1 VSRRGRADEV
11 LVRRVFEEHGAALV
25 AYASRLVGDRV
36 RGEAVVQEALL
47 AAWRDPSLL
56 EGPVR
61 ARLFAVVR
69 DLTGAGLKND
79 AVALLTAVEALE
91 PEHREVLRELYFQ
104 GRDVAEA
111 SESLGVPA
119 GQVKARSY
127 HALRRL
133 REAVAG

>member
-1 VSRRGRADEV
+1 MSRRRRADEV

-25 AYASRLVGDRV
+25 AYASRLVGDRA
-36 RGEAVVQEALL
+36 RGEAVAQEALL
-47 AAWRDPSLL
+47 AVWRDPALL
-56 EGPVR
+56 DGPVR
-61 ARLFAVVR
+61 ARLFAIVR
-69 DLTGAGLKND
+69 DRAGCAD
-79 AVALLTAVEALE
+79 ADATALLTAVEALE
-91 PEHREVLRELYFQ
+91 PEHRDVLRALYFQ